1 MSMSGQ
7 LASKVS
13 SDELLKN
20 EDDLSFRVRLSP
32 VRLLPDKPQV
42 TLSHHKA
49 KFLGHLPGNRNDYDP
64 SIILSKS
71 QKGQRV
77 IALGMR
83 LYLSCIGLISV
94 TS

>member
-7 LASKVS
+7 VASKVS
-13 SDELLKN
+13 SDELLKY
-20 EDDLSFRVRLSP
+20 EDDLSFR

-49 KFLGHLPGNRNDYDP
+49 KFLVTCLGNRDDHDP
-64 SIILSKS
+64 SIIFSKS
-71 QKGQRV
+71 QKGQQV

-83 LYLSCIGLISV
+83 LYLSCVGLISV